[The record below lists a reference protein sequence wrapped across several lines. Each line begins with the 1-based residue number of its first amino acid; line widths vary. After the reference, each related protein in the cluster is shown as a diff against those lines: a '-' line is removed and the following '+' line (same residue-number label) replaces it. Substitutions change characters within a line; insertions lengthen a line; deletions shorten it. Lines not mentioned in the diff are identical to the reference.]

1 MTNKINDILTYF
13 DEVVPNAS
21 CELNYTTDYELLIAV
36 MLSAQTTDKSV
47 NLVTEKLFKENPS
60 LDDLAMLTLT
70 EIEEYLKPLGLY
82 KNKALHL
89 QQIVYSL
96 IKEFDYK
103 VPNTIEKLVTL
114 PGVGNKT
121 ARVVLCEIFK
131 IPEFPVDT
139 HVSRIAKRL
148 KLVNKNDDPDEI
160 SKKLKK
166 KFPKDRWIKS
176 HHQFIHFGRYVC
188 KAKNPACEN
197 CKLKDYCTY
206 SK

>member
-1 MTNKINDILTYF
+1 MTNKINDMLTYF

-21 CELNYTTDYELLIAV
+21 CELNYTNDYELVIAV

-47 NLVTEKLFKENPS
+47 NLVTDKLFKENPTLES
-60 LDDLAMLTLT
+60 LSMLTLL
-70 EIEEYLKPLGLY
+70 EIEQYLKPLGLY

-89 QQIVYSL
+89 MQIVDTL
-96 IKEFDYK
+96 IHKFNYK
-103 VPNTIEKLVTL
+103 VPNTMEELTSL

-139 HVSRIAKRL
+139 HVSRISKRL
-148 KLVNKNDDPDEI
+148 KLVNSSDDPDEI
-160 SKKLKK
+160 SIKLKK

-176 HHQFIHFGRYVC
+176 HHQFIHFGRYFC
-188 KAKNPACEN
+188 RAKNPSCKS
-197 CKLKDYCTY
+197 CKLIKYCNY